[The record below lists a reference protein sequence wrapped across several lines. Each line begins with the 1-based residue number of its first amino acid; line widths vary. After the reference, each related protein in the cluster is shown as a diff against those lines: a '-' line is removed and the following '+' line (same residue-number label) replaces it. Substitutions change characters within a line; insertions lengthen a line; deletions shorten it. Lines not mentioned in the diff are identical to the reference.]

1 MGKISNSGK
10 DERNQYHG
18 GKSGDQTGEE
28 WMIRDWY
35 DKKWIAILRY
45 PDAEIREMIAS
56 YAEKAA
62 ANDHIGYDQYE
73 RTTFW
78 NQLRASNYDPAQ
90 ITNDCEADCSAGV
103 AAIVKAIGFVKGIES
118 LQKVP
123 ETMYTGNEKTSLKNA
138 GFEVLTDA
146 KYTKSDAEL
155 VRGDILLYH
164 KKTKN
169 GETGHT
175 AIYLSN
181 PTEIQN
187 DLKSVDEIANEVI
200 AGKWGNGD
208 ERKSRLEI
216 AGYSYDEVQK
226 RVNEILKVS
235 TPAPAAPSNPTYRVI
250 AKSGLRIRKGPS
262 TNTDILS
269 VLSYG
274 SQVKVKSIS
283 NGWAELERGG
293 YVSANYITKV

>member
-35 DKKWIAILRY
+35 DKKWIAVLRY

-78 NQLRASNYDPAQ
+78 NQLTVSNYDPAQ
-90 ITNDCEADCSAGV
+90 IVNDCESDCSAGV
-103 AAIVKAIGFVKGIES
+103 AAIVKAIGFVKGIEK

-123 ETMYTGNEKTSLKNA
+123 ETMYTGNEKKYLKNA
-138 GFEVLTDA
+138 GFECLMEA
-146 KYTKSDAEL
+146 KYLKSDSDL
-155 VRGDILLYH
+155 IRGDILLYH
-164 KKTKN
+164 NSKS
-169 GETGHT
+169 GSGHT

-187 DLKSVDEIANEVI
+187 GGKSVYDVALEVI

-208 ERKSRLEI
+208 ERKSRLEA

-283 NGWAELERGG
+283 NGWVELEQGG